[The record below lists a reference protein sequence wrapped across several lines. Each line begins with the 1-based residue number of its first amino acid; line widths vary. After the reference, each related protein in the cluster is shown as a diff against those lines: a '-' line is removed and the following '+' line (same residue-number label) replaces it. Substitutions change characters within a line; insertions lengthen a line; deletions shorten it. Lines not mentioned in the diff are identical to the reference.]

1 MPTRN
6 LLFALWSDEQGFG
19 FRVGHNKN
27 YLENALNLLAKLEA
41 PPNLR
46 KESDWKFEDRAGT
59 LQIGHMPCKPC
70 DLFSK
75 IYVEGKYGY
84 LMVSINETSYYLD
97 MEKHILG
104 QMLSHFPLRLLLR
117 NVKQQK
123 FRYYLT
129 DGRNQSVLDSTFA
142 KQESIKYN
150 FIEKDND
157 VMPKLRDAESMIKG
171 TPEFD
176 FYVDKLR
183 STSKRHQVL
192 RLKQDQKIM
201 NGKKEF
207 TIVHYI
213 VYRMIKAASTTKTP
227 LQVWKELLDINML
240 ENRRKDRS
248 QEDQEHVKS
257 FFRTALRLY
266 VAQQDKIKKSVK
278 KIGYCQQKDALDYLI
293 IA

>member
-1 MPTRN
+1 MPTRKK
-6 LLFALWSDEQGFG
+6 LFELWSDEKGYG

-41 PPNLR
+41 APDLEKKN
-46 KESDWKFEDRAGT
+46 DWKFEERAGT

-84 LMVSINETSYYLD
+84 LMVSIGETSYYLD
-97 MEKHILG
+97 MEKHILE

-117 NVKQQK
+117 NVKQRK

-129 DGRNQSVLDSTFA
+129 DGINKSVVDSGFA

-150 FIEKDND
+150 FIKKDEED
-157 VMPKLRDAESMIKG
+157 MPKLDASGSMIEG
-171 TPEFD
+171 TGEFD
-176 FYVDKLR
+176 FYINELR
-183 STSKRHQVL
+183 KTGKKHKVL
-192 RLKQDQKIM
+192 RLEDKKIM

-213 VYRMIKAASTTKTP
+213 VYRMIDAASTTKTP
-227 LQVWKELLDINML
+227 LQVWKELLDVNML
-240 ENRRKDRS
+240 ENRRKHRS
-248 QEDQEHVKS
+248 QEDQEHIKS

-266 VAQQDKIKKSVK
+266 VAQQDKIKEKVK

-293 IA
+293 IV